1 MRGHV
6 RHGGGGTEPQALRT
20 SLDAVVE
27 KPREADQPRGPAHI
41 FLQKLHHV
49 GAAGDVFGGLSF
61 PKIISA
67 RSDDAIRIRL
77 AQLR

>member
-49 GAAGDVFGGLSF
+49 GAAGDVFGG
-61 PKIISA
+61 
-67 RSDDAIRIRL
+67 RIVAAGLGAESQRDG
-77 AQLR
+77 